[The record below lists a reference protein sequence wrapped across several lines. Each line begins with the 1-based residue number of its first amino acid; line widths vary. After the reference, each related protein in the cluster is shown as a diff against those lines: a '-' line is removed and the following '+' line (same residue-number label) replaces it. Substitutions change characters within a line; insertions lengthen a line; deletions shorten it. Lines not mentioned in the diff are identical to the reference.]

1 MANDI
6 NRAIQSLADITSMQ
20 GDQISRLRESQQQ
33 SNDQLR
39 EQVRESNQQLN
50 ASMEA
55 GNRQLVSRIDDLA
68 VKIGEQSQSIDRL
81 TGTVDRLTGTVDRMA
96 GNIDRLALSVDGHL
110 RVAEQQALTA
120 MELSKLV
127 ATQAATVNKFLDRVA
142 A

>member
-81 TGTVDRLTGTVDRMA
+81 TGTVDRMA

-127 ATQAATVNKFLDRVA
+127 ATQAATVNKLLDRVA